1 MPLPSEGWRLTML
14 CWVSRVILGSLTEP
28 DLPEPP
34 STSRTPVRESPEP
47 QPGFFDRRPLRALLR
62 APLGRGLLTR
72 MRIRKKLVVLH
83 TVFSLVL
90 AAILLVALRP
100 ALGEI
105 VKRAESSQAVAML
118 DLMAPEL
125 ARADTFPAPP
135 GAGLRMGDQR
145 ELDVGP
151 QEWSD
156 ASARPG
162 SAVPAASEAGGGG
175 AIMWVPG
182 RGMVMLTLQLPA
194 VRAAVTRLYLFVVAA
209 LLAAYAAVVIALEVL
224 VLPQNVYEPIR
235 RMYAADLAV
244 AGGAGEELIPEHAI
258 PSDELGDIMRS
269 RNQTVEQLR
278 RHEAALA
285 EALGQLEAV
294 ATDLRRKN
302 HLLEATQ
309 RNLADADRLAS
320 LGMMSAGIAHEL
332 NTPLAVLKGLVER
345 LGRQPGASPSP
356 AEAALMLRVVGRLE
370 RLSEGLLDYARVRPP
385 SSRPAAIRGVV
396 QEAATLVALDREAS
410 RVAVTNEVDEAVIVE
425 CDAAR
430 MVQVFVNL
438 IRNAVDAFGPPPAS
452 PGSSVV
458 VEARTVPREG
468 TDWVSITVRDNG
480 PGISAAVLPR
490 LFEPFATTRLDSRG
504 TGLGLAVAEGIVRE
518 HSGLLLGSNR
528 TDAPGAVFE
537 VLLPKAGQ
545 PGRAGAVESAQPG
558 VQQT

>member
-1 MPLPSEGWRLTML
+1 MPLPSEGWSLTML

-28 DLPEPP
+28 DMPEPP
-34 STSRTPVRESPEP
+34 PTNRPNVRESPP
-47 QPGFFDRRPLRALLR
+47 PAGAFFDRRPLRMLLR
-62 APLGRGLLTR
+62 APLARGLLTR

-83 TVFSLVL
+83 TLFSLVL
-90 AAILLVALRP
+90 AGILLIALRP
-100 ALGEI
+100 ALAEI

-118 DLMAPEL
+118 DVLGPALALSVEL
-125 ARADTFPAPP
+125 PDPA
-135 GAGLRMGDQR
+135 GANLRMCDERDPG
-145 ELDVGP
+145 VHP
-151 QEWSD
+151 QQWAD

-162 SAVPAASEAGGGG
+162 SAVAAFSEASGG

-182 RGMVMLTLQLPA
+182 RGMAMLTVRLPP
-194 VRAAVTRLYLFVVAA
+194 VRAAVMRLYLFVVVA
-209 LLAAYAAVVIALEVL
+209 LLAAYAAVVIALEVF

-244 AGGAGEELIPEHAI
+244 AGGDGEELIPEHAI

-269 RNQTVEQLR
+269 RNQTVQRLR
-278 RHEAALA
+278 KHEAALA
-285 EALGQLEAV
+285 DALAQLEAV

-345 LGRQPGASPSP
+345 LGAQPGSSPSP

-385 SSRPAAIRGVV
+385 SSRPASVRGVV
-396 QEAATLVALDREAS
+396 QDATTLVSLDRGAS
-410 RVAVTNEVDEAVIVE
+410 RVAVTNAVDESIVVD
-425 CDAAR
+425 CDAGH

-438 IRNAVDAFGPPPAS
+438 IRNAVDAFGSPPAPAGAS
-452 PGSSVV
+452 IV
-458 VEARTVPREG
+458 VEARPVPREG
-468 TDWVSITVRDNG
+468 TDWLSITVRDNG
-480 PGISAAVLPR
+480 PGIAAAVLPR

-518 HSGLLLGSNR
+518 HSGLLLGGNR

-537 VLLPKAGQ
+537 VLLPQAGRHAGQ
-545 PGRAGAVESAQPG
+545 AR
-558 VQQT
+558 

>member
-28 DLPEPP
+28 DLADAP
-34 STSRTPVRESPEP
+34 STSRPHSRETPEP
-47 QPGFFDRRPLRALLR
+47 PPAFFDRRPLRALLR

-83 TVFSLVL
+83 TLFSLVL

-100 ALGEI
+100 ALAEI
-105 VKRAESSQAVAML
+105 VKRAEASQAVAML
-118 DLMAPEL
+118 DVLGPEL
-125 ARADTFPAPP
+125 GKAGPLPALP
-135 GAGLRMGDQR
+135 GAILRMGDER
-145 ELDVGP
+145 ELGLGP
-151 QEWSD
+151 QQWAD

-162 SAVPAASEAGGGG
+162 TAVPAASESGGDG

-182 RGMVMLTLQLPA
+182 RGMAMLSVRLPA
-194 VRAAVTRLYLFVVAA
+194 VRAAVTRLYLFVVVA

-244 AGGAGEELIPEHAI
+244 AGGVGEEIIPEHAI

-269 RNQTVEQLR
+269 RNQTVERLR
-278 RHEAALA
+278 AHEAALA
-285 EALGQLEAV
+285 DALAQLEAV

-309 RNLADADRLAS
+309 RNLADADRLAG

-345 LGRQPGASPSP
+345 LGAQPGTSPSP

-385 SSRPAAIRGVV
+385 SSRPAQIWGVV
-396 QEAATLVALDREAS
+396 QEAATLVSLDREAS
-410 RVAVTNEVDEAVIVE
+410 RVAVTNAVDEAIFVE
-425 CDAAR
+425 CDAGR

-438 IRNAVDAFGPPPAS
+438 IRNAVDAFGPPPA
-452 PGSSVV
+452 PAGAAIM

-518 HSGLLLGSNR
+518 HSGLLLGGNR
-528 TDAPGAVFE
+528 TDGPGAVFE
-537 VLLPKAGQ
+537 VLLPKAGLHA
-545 PGRAGAVESAQPG
+545 RADAVESVQPG
-558 VQQT
+558 AHPA